1 MISRQFPDINEASF
15 KALSVEEPAVTSALL
30 KAAQGDQSAWLAFQR
45 DAHRAKLQRD
55 RVSAERIAAEAE
67 LAVAR
72 RGAGAVAAAAAAA
85 KAKAEALR
93 SSLGD
98 DGSGLSTSD
107 ARHIV
112 LISGFE
118 SFNVGL
124 YRKAARNLA
133 RRCPN
138 VELVVFSDRDI
149 ESDKEAVQAALDGAD
164 VFFGSLLFD
173 FDQVEWLREA
183 VDNIPTKF
191 VFESALELMST
202 TSVGSFE
209 MKPAPDGKKAGPPP
223 AVKAILAKFG
233 SGKEEDKLVGYLSFL
248 KIGPALLKFVP
259 GRKAKDLRN
268 WLTVYSYWNQGG
280 MENVEEAFAYVA
292 RESVSY
298 THLTL
303 PTTPYV

>member
-1 MISRQFPDINEASF
+1 MISRHFPDINEASF

-30 KAAQGDQSAWLAFQR
+30 KAAQQGDQSAWLAFQR

-72 RGAGAVAAAAAAA
+72 RGGGAVAAAAAAA

-107 ARHIV
+107 ARRIV

-133 RRCPN
+133 RPKLSTLWAAGVAFSKCHAEREVPYDPYTPH
-138 VELVVFSDRDI
+138 VF
-149 ESDKEAVQAALDGAD
+149 DGEEFSRGARLWTA
-164 VFFGSLLFD
+164 GYD
-173 FDQVEWLREA
+173 F
-183 VDNIPTKF
+183 
-191 VFESALELMST
+191 
-202 TSVGSFE
+202 
-209 MKPAPDGKKAGPPP
+209 
-223 AVKAILAKFG
+223 
-233 SGKEEDKLVGYLSFL
+233 
-248 KIGPALLKFVP
+248 
-259 GRKAKDLRN
+259 
-268 WLTVYSYWNQGG
+268 
-280 MENVEEAFAYVA
+280 
-292 RESVSY
+292 Y
-298 THLTL
+298 T
-303 PTTPYV
+303 PR